1 MPVPLAPP
9 RTRFILHRMGE
20 LATATRNRAWAQIP
34 DAETLRE
41 QAIRARD
48 TVLADLP
55 GHLARLEEAA
65 TAHNVTVHHAQSPEE
80 ANRLILETL
89 RSLEAQ
95 VILHNHH
102 PLLDE
107 LHLDQAA
114 RLQGIPITP
123 LHPGDHLAWL
133 AQTRPGH
140 PVWPVGHLSVEEI
153 SDILHAQ
160 LRTPKTYDPDHLA
173 SMVRMP
179 LRRTLL
185 QVDAAV
191 MVAHFAAAR
200 EGVLVFLD
208 NDGHNA
214 SLLSLA
220 RHVVMLLS
228 VELMAAHM
236 EDVQHVIR
244 VFALS
249 AWGRPWPAYVSYV
262 HSPAPA
268 EEDGPRTLHL
278 ILVDHGRS
286 RIIAQGFGQALRC
299 IHCGACHTVCPVY
312 QQIGAAGY
320 GETAYSG
327 PIGTVLN
334 PLLLDTPEAQE
345 QTFLCHHAGLC
356 MQTCPLEIPFEQL
369 RQAYRQAQAQNRRRG
384 WGDRVLAP
392 WRRRFGRRT

>member
-9 RTRFILHRMGE
+9 RTRFILHRMGG
-20 LATATRNRAWAQIP
+20 LATAARNRAWSQIP
-34 DAETLRE
+34 DAEALRE
-41 QAIRARD
+41 QAIQARD

-65 TAHNVTVHHAQSPEE
+65 TAHKVTVHHAQDPEE

-95 VILHNHH
+95 VILRNHH

-114 RLQGIPITP
+114 HLQGIPITP
-123 LHPGDHLAWL
+123 FHPGDHLAWL
-133 AQTRPGH
+133 AQSGPGH

-153 SDILHAQ
+153 SDILHTR
-160 LRTPKTYDPDHLA
+160 LRAPKTYDPDHLA

-191 MVAHFAAAR
+191 MAAHFAAVQ
-200 EGVLVFLD
+200 EGVLVFVD

-236 EDVQHVIR
+236 EDVQPLIR

-262 HSPAPA
+262 HSPAPP

-320 GETAYSG
+320 REGAYSG

-334 PLLLDTPEAQE
+334 PLLLETPEARE
-345 QTFLCHHAGLC
+345 QTFLCHRAGLC
-356 MQTCPLEIPFEQL
+356 MQTCPLEIDFEQL
-369 RQAYRQAQAQNRRRG
+369 RQAYRQAEAQNRGRG
-384 WGDRVLAP
+384 WRDRISAP
-392 WRRRFGRRT
+392 WRRVFGR